1 MLTTD
6 ADRPLYD
13 NPVAVHISQI
23 IREMNIYGEDEDNK
37 PEIEEEEE
45 IVREERSGYCLPE
58 SYDGPS
64 YNQGYPQ

>member
-1 MLTTD
+1 
-6 ADRPLYD
+6 
-13 NPVAVHISQI
+13 VHISQI